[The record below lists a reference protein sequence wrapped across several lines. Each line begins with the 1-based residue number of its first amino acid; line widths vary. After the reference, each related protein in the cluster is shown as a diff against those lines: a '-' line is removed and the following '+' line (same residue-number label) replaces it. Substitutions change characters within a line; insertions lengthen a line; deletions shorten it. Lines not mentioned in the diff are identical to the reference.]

1 MILFLKIEKLQVALV
16 HDFLIRL
23 GGAERVLFELS
34 KMYPKAP
41 IYTLLYDEKVCG
53 SVFPKDKVKMS
64 CLKKLPGFM
73 RKRHKYLFPFM
84 PMVVEQFDLSK
95 FDMVI
100 SSSNA
105 YAHGIV
111 TNLRTKHLCYCHSPM
126 RYAWDWTHNYLNEQ
140 RISEFTK
147 RFVLKRLEKIRMWD
161 KLASDRVD
169 KYLANSQTVK
179 DRISKYYR
187 RDADVVF
194 PPVDVDRFT
203 ARNTNENYF
212 LIVSTLTPYKRI
224 DLAISLF
231 NRTGMRLVIIGDG
244 NARSELE
251 KMSGPNIDFL
261 GFKDDDIVK
270 EYMENSRGVIF
281 AGEDDFGIVPVE
293 AMACGKP
300 VLAYGRGGATETV
313 VPGITGEFFY
323 EPTLTGIEDGMA
335 RLLLNEKNYNYMD
348 IRKHAEKF
356 GKEIFINGIK
366 KAVRETW
373 TL

>member
-1 MILFLKIEKLQVALV
+1 MQVALV

-23 GGAERVLFELS
+23 GGAERVLLELS
-34 KMYPKAP
+34 NMYPKAP

-53 SVFPKDKVKMS
+53 SVFPKNKVKTS
-64 CLKKLPGFM
+64 SLKKLPGFIQ
-73 RKRHKYLFPFM
+73 KRHKYLFPLM
-84 PMVVEQFDLSK
+84 PIIVEYFDLSK
-95 FDMVI
+95 FDLVI

-105 YAHGIV
+105 YAHGVV

-147 RFVLKRLEKIRMWD
+147 RFVLKKLEKIRMWD
-161 KLASDRVD
+161 RLASDRVD
-169 KYLANSQTVK
+169 RYIANSQTVK
-179 DRISKYYR
+179 DRILKYYR
-187 RDADVVF
+187 READVIF

-244 NARSELE
+244 NARGELE
-251 KMSGPNIDFL
+251 RMAGSNVDFL
-261 GFKDDDIVK
+261 GFKSDDVVT
-270 EYMENSRGVIF
+270 EYMENCRGVIF
-281 AGEDDFGIVPVE
+281 AGEDDFGIAPVE

-300 VLAYGRGGATETV
+300 VLAYGMGGATETV
-313 VPGITGEFFY
+313 VSGVTGEFFY

-335 RLLLNEKNYNYMD
+335 RLLLNEKTYSYMD

-356 GKEIFINGIK
+356 KKEVFIERMK
-366 KAVRETW
+366 KVAKET
-373 TL
+373 LDRRP